1 MSQAADASRQREP
14 DAQKLAESLGN
25 SLDLSIAEKEAS
37 LHENIVTV
45 MQLCG
50 ARFKE
55 MTEGHLDAPSSK
67 ALIDMYKLVLQARR
81 AAGEARVLTAAG
93 KDAQM
98 VDAVARDR
106 EEHATTMLSQKTI
119 IEQRAD
125 ALTKA
130 LVDRD
135 AEARAFVYKVLADF
149 HIFCAW
155 LSDGDAKETCI
166 TAAKSAL
173 RSAMDL
179 TNDIAMSP
187 IYMGCVFGLGILEG
201 DVCRNPGVALNICG
215 TAMTNTSTSLSDP
228 KSSTTHAHITALV
241 ADACSRWQ
249 RLVSPPP

>member
-135 AEARAFVYKVLADF
+135 AEARAFVYKVYSRSQPQ
-149 HIFCAW
+149 I
-155 LSDGDAKETCI
+155 DGDYFHSGNSLIFMATI
-166 TAAKSAL
+166 S
-173 RSAMDL
+173 
-179 TNDIAMSP
+179 
-187 IYMGCVFGLGILEG
+187 
-201 DVCRNPGVALNICG
+201 GVAILFPYCIRVLGRPDTDLRCLLEQ
-215 TAMTNTSTSLSDP
+215 TSLCIRIR
-228 KSSTTHAHITALV
+228 AHPTRIRLF
-241 ADACSRWQ
+241 ADHPIERGKI
-249 RLVSPPP
+249 R